1 MKRLA
6 DFPPLYFIR
15 LTDQENMFLHFE
27 MYNGLP
33 SFLAK
38 KGFTGAP
45 AWTKEKGEAFLLM
58 MPVDNLEMV
67 LCSDLIKDQKPAI
80 QELPYA

>member
-1 MKRLA
+1 MKTLA

-27 MYNGLP
+27 VYNGLP
-33 SFLAK
+33 SFFAK
-38 KGFTGAP
+38 EGYKGAP
-45 AWTKEKGEAFLLM
+45 AWTKEKGEAFMILM
-58 MPVDNLEMV
+58 PIKLELV
-67 LCSDLIKDQKPAI
+67 LCSDLIKDETPAI